1 MLTFSFLPRATQ
13 VLTLLSLAL
22 LSACGGSSAGQEVAP
37 KIDEPDVIF
46 PANQQGLFAAFRDTH
61 SAPLK
66 IGGTVEIK
74 PPIDGEDIAIY
85 ELYFADPLSEQ
96 IEGEALFTLEAQ
108 GSQTSQTI
116 NINEPLTLP
125 HDNSQLKLLANNHQG
140 EELFSTFIRFL
151 DYTGNSQVGGKGGT
165 ALASWEYGVDRDFL
179 AAFEESIN
187 GTDYCTLDNG
197 LVMVVDLNNQMDTR
211 QNITRDDTLYPAFSF
226 DCSESHINDQKIVYD
241 FDETVRTYSALN
253 DAFYYGTVTYN
264 MFFKYLGRPPFPE
277 KMRLRVH
284 YGDDFHSNIFWDG
297 EYANFGDELYSNSYG
312 SVSLDIVAHELG
324 HGFLTK
330 NSKLDD
336 NFANY
341 TKDALTMQEAFADMT
356 GAATKYFYTGQLHWS
371 HGEEIT
377 TRVRDLSS
385 IITEAGAIASYLDYD
400 DGGSNYYLRNGM
412 LTYPF
417 YTLTQK
423 WGMARSYSLFLEA
436 AQYCWAPTMDLPQG
450 AHCVLQAAVN
460 RDENT
465 QDVIDAFKAVKIQL
479 FEEGSLAHFNIS
491 AKKETISFTDTS
503 VSSSQVTQWQ
513 WDFGDGQTSS
523 EAAPVH
529 SYAQGGLYH
538 PVLTI
543 TDLNGHNDSYT
554 RAVDVFSDY
563 CAPGPSS
570 WEHAVKQVT
579 INGQV
584 IDTSDPAQY
593 DYTDAVISVHS
604 QQDNSISA
612 QGQDNNQNSMNW
624 KVWLDVNDDG
634 VFDNNHFSPEI
645 VHTSS
650 TQKNAP
656 FELNTHIQIPEGSDP
671 GPLRL
676 RITGQFGIPSPCD
689 LNTKT
694 TVDVLIQ
701 IQP

>member
-1 MLTFSFLPRATQ
+1 MAILSFIPRTTQ
-13 VLTLLSLAL
+13 AFTLLSLFL
-22 LSACGGSSAGQEVAP
+22 LSACGGSSAGDHGP

-46 PANQQGLFAAFRDTH
+46 PVNQQDLFAAFRDTH
-61 SAPLK
+61 GEPLK
-66 IGGTVEIK
+66 IGGSLEIR
-74 PPIDGEDIAIY
+74 PPINGENIATY
-85 ELYFADPLSEQ
+85 ELYFANPLSEQ
-96 IEGEALFTLEAQ
+96 VEGETLFTLEAQ
-108 GSQTSQTI
+108 ANQSSQTI
-116 NINEPLTLP
+116 EINEALTLP
-125 HDNSQLKLLANNHQG
+125 QDNSQLKLIASNTQG
-140 EELFSTFIRFL
+140 EEVFSTMVRFL

-179 AAFEESIN
+179 MAFEENIN
-187 GTDYCTLDNG
+187 GTNYCTLDNG
-197 LVMVVDLNNQMDTR
+197 LVMVVDLNNQIDER
-211 QNITRDDTLYPAFSF
+211 QDITIDDALYPAFSF
-226 DCSESHINDQKIVYD
+226 DCSDSHFNTQKIVYD
-241 FDETVRTYSALN
+241 FDDTVRTYSALN

-264 MFFKYLGRPPFPE
+264 FFFKYLGRPPYPE

-284 YGDDFHSNIFWDG
+284 YADDFNSNIFWDG

-330 NSKLDD
+330 NSKLDK
-336 NFANY
+336 NFAAY
-341 TKDALTMQEAFADMT
+341 SKDALTMHEAFADMT

-385 IITEAGAIASYLDYD
+385 IITEPGAIASYLDYN
-400 DGGSNYYLRNGM
+400 DGGINYYLRTGM

-450 AHCVLQAAVN
+450 AQCVLEAAIN

-465 QDVIDAFKAVKIQL
+465 QDVINAFKAVKIQL
-479 FEEGSLAHFNIS
+479 FTEGSLAHFDIS
-491 AKKETISFTDTS
+491 AKKEVISFTDTS
-503 VSSSQVTQWQ
+503 VSSSQVNQWH
-513 WDFGDGQTSS
+513 WDFGDGQTSN

-538 PVLTI
+538 PLLTI
-543 TDLNGHNDSYT
+543 TDLNGHTDSYT

-570 WEHAVKQVT
+570 WTHAVSQIT

-584 IDTSDPAQY
+584 IDTSNLAQY
-593 DYTDAVISVHS
+593 DYTGTVISVNP
-604 QQDNSISA
+604 QQDITISA
-612 QGQDNNQNSMNW
+612 LGQDNDQNPMNW
-624 KVWLDVNDDG
+624 KMWLDVNNDG
-634 VFDNNHFSPEI
+634 VFDNNLHSEEI

-650 TQKNAP
+650 IQKNTP
-656 FELNTHIQIPEGSDP
+656 YKLDTHIQIPAGHDA

-676 RITGQFGIPSPCD
+676 RITGQFGIPSPCA
-689 LNTKT
+689 LNAKT
-694 TVDVLIQ
+694 TVDVLLH

>member
-1 MLTFSFLPRATQ
+1 MAIFSFFSRTTQ
-13 VLTLLSLAL
+13 AVTLLSLAL

-46 PANQQGLFAAFRDTH
+46 PPNQQGLFAAFRDTH
-61 SAPLK
+61 GEPLK
-66 IGGTVEIK
+66 IGGSLEIK
-74 PPIDGEDIAIY
+74 PPTDATSIATY
-85 ELYFADPLSEQ
+85 ELYFANPLNEQ
-96 IEGEALFTLEAQ
+96 VEGDALFTLEAQ
-108 GSQTSQTI
+108 ANQSSQTL
-116 NINEPLTLP
+116 NINEALTLP
-125 HDNSQLKLLANNHQG
+125 QDNSQLKLIANNAQG
-140 EELFSTFIRFL
+140 EEVFSTFIRFL

-179 AAFEESIN
+179 MVFEETIN
-187 GTDYCTLDNG
+187 GTNYCTLDNG
-197 LVMVVDLNNQMDTR
+197 LVMVVDLNNEMDTR
-211 QNITRDDTLYPAFSF
+211 QDITIDDDLYPAFSF
-226 DCSESHINDQKIVYD
+226 DCSDSHINNQKIVYD
-241 FDETVRTYSALN
+241 FDDTVRTYSALN

-264 MFFKYLGRPPFPE
+264 MFFKYLGRPPYPD

-284 YGDDFHSNIFWDG
+284 YADDFHSNIFWDG

-356 GAATKYFYTGQLHWS
+356 GAAVKYFHTGQLHWS
-371 HGEEIT
+371 HGQEIT
-377 TRVRDLSS
+377 TRVRNLNK
-385 IITEAGAIASYLDYD
+385 IITEAGAIASYLDYE

-423 WGMARSYSLFLEA
+423 WGMARSYSLFLDA
-436 AQYCWAPTMDLPQG
+436 AQYCWAPNMDLPQG

-479 FEEGSLAHFNIS
+479 FEEGSLAHFDIS

-503 VSSSQVTQWQ
+503 VSTSQVSQWH

-529 SYAQGGLYH
+529 NYAQGGLYH

-543 TDLNGHNDSYT
+543 TDLNGHDDSYT
-554 RAVDVFSDY
+554 RSLDVFSDY
-563 CAPGPSS
+563 CVPGPTSLG
-570 WEHAVKQVT
+570 QVINQVN

-584 IDTSDPAQY
+584 IDTSDQTQH
-593 DYTDAVISVHS
+593 DYTATVINVNP
-604 QQDNSISA
+604 QQDIA
-612 QGQDNNQNSMNW
+612 ITTLGEDPNNYSMNW

-634 VFDNNHFSPEI
+634 VFDNNLFSAEI
-645 VHTSS
+645 LHTSS
-650 TQKNAP
+650 TAQNTP

-676 RITGQFGIPSPCD
+676 RITGQFGIPSPCG
-689 LNTKT
+689 LNAKT